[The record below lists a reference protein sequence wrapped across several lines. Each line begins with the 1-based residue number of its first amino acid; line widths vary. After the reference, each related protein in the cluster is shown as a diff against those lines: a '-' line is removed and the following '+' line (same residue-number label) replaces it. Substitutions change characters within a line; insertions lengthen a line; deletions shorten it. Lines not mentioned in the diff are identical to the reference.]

1 MAINKTRLIEKQR
14 LNRSYLSIFL
24 PVNAQVI
31 VIIFTQFVFRK
42 PAEGFNKK
50 PMQVTRACY

>member
-14 LNRSYLSIFL
+14 LNRSYPSIFL

-42 PAEGFNKK
+42 AAEGFNKK
-50 PMQVTRACY
+50 PVQVTNF